1 MKTGVGQLIELS
13 MQEAMT
19 YYLRTSVAA
28 SMGGQTVSP
37 RTGTGTNPIVN
48 LYPCAP
54 GGSNDYVFI
63 MAVTPRMWAALCKV
77 MEREDLLSE
86 PRFKSAKSRIE
97 NATALSAEIAAW
109 TTLHDKHEAMRILS
123 EGDVPASAVFDSVDL
138 FKDRHLNE
146 RGFIHEVEHESRGKV
161 RLLGWPAR
169 LSESEVPIKAAA
181 LLGKHTVEVV
191 AADLGLS
198 ESEVDELREKGAFG

>member
-1 MKTGVGQLIELS
+1 
-13 MQEAMT
+13 
-19 YYLRTSVAA
+19 
-28 SMGGQTVSP
+28 
-37 RTGTGTNPIVN
+37 
-48 LYPCAP
+48 
-54 GGSNDYVFI
+54 VFI

-97 NATALSAEIAAW
+97 NAAALTAEIAAW
-109 TTLHDKHEAMRILS
+109 TSLHDKHEAMRILS

-146 RGFIHEVEHESRGKV
+146 RGFIHEVEHESRGKI

-198 ESEVDELREKGAFG
+198 ESEVDKLREKGAFG